1 MKINNPT
8 QENNMTNLVNRL
20 QEEESTVFNM
30 CKTPVNLQKIDIIK
44 ENYKLNKPTY
54 AVVDMQNNRAIHL
67 HGANYQ
73 LIPYDYILYQLSDA
87 LDDYGIDISN
97 TNIHF
102 SIHEDLNYMKLR
114 ILFGDDSAFKPYSMS
129 KNDNDKLRFGI
140 ELISSYD
147 ASLVFTL
154 RAMFVR
160 LICANGMTSFEDV
173 NSSIKRHTKKFDV
186 DTTFEKLRHLNKTFT
201 NMSNRFEVYNHTD
214 LTSADVD
221 ILFKK
226 FAGKN
231 ESKYNLLLKV
241 LETPKDK
248 STLYDVYNALTNYS
262 SHNQRAVRYASK
274 IQLTGGHEDYKLD
287 NCKKDSVRSAE
298 DRDFEV
304 TNFIKSNTFVYYYHK
319 GLANYSKQISQ

>member
-1 MKINNPT
+1 
-8 QENNMTNLVNRL
+8 MTKLINRL
-20 QEEESTVFNM
+20 EAEDSRVFNI

-87 LDDYGIDISN
+87 LDDYDIDISN
-97 TNIHF
+97 TDIKFMVHQ
-102 SIHEDLNYMKLR
+102 DLNYMKLM
-114 ILFGDDSAFKPYSMS
+114 ILFGDDSAYKPYTMS
-129 KNDNDKLRFGI
+129 KNNHDKLRFGI

-160 LICANGMTSFEDV
+160 LICANGMTSYEDV

-186 DTTFEKLRHLNKTFT
+186 DTSFEKLRNLNKTFL
-201 NMSNRFEVYNHTD
+201 NMSNTFEVYNHTE
-214 LTSADVD
+214 LTSAEVD

-262 SHNQRAVRYASK
+262 SHNKRAVRHGAIK
-274 IQLTGGHEDYKLD
+274 LTGGHEDYRLD
-287 NCKKDSVRSAE
+287 NCKKDITKSSE
-298 DRDFEV
+298 DRNFEV
-304 TNFIKSNTFVYYYHK
+304 NNFVKSNDFVFYYHR
-319 GLANYSKQISQ
+319 GLANYSKQISN

>member
-1 MKINNPT
+1 
-8 QENNMTNLVNRL
+8 MTKLINRL
-20 QEEESTVFNM
+20 KEQDSTVFNM
-30 CKTPVNLQKIDIIK
+30 CRTEVSLEELKHVGADFNKLVKPV
-44 ENYKLNKPTY
+44 Y
-54 AVVDMQNNRAIHL
+54 AVVDKKNNRAIHL

-97 TNIHF
+97 TDIQFTVHQ
-102 SIHEDLNYMKLR
+102 DLNYMKLR
-114 ILFGDDSAFKPYSMS
+114 ILFGDNSAYKPYSM
-129 KNDNDKLRFGI
+129 KKADNDKLRFGI

-173 NSSIKRHTKKFDV
+173 NSSIKRHTRKFDV
-186 DTTFEKLRHLNKTFT
+186 DSTFDKLRDLDKTFI
-201 NMSNRFEVYNHTD
+201 NMSNTFEVYNHTE
-214 LTSADVD
+214 LTSGEVD

-226 FAGKN
+226 FADKN
-231 ESKYNLLLKV
+231 DSKYNLLLKV

-262 SHNQRAVRYASK
+262 SHNQRAIKFGKS
-274 IQLTGGHEDYKLD
+274 GHEDYRLT
-287 NCKKDSVRSAE
+287 NCIKDGIKTNE
-298 DRDFEV
+298 ERDYEV
-304 TNFIKSNTFVYYYHK
+304 NKFLKSNDFVFYYHR
-319 GLANYSKQISQ
+319 GLANYSKKIAN

>member
-8 QENNMTNLVNRL
+8 QEDNMANLVNRL

-54 AVVDMQNNRAIHL
+54 AVIDMQSNRAIHL

-73 LIPYDYILYQLSDA
+73 LIPYDYILYSLSDA

-274 IQLTGGHEDYKLD
+274 IKLTGGHEDYKLD

-319 GLANYSKQISQ
+319 GLANYSKQITQ

>member
-1 MKINNPT
+1 
-8 QENNMTNLVNRL
+8 MTNLVNRL

-97 TNIHF
+97 TNIQF

-186 DTTFEKLRHLNKTFT
+186 DTSFEKLRHLNKTFT

-274 IQLTGGHEDYKLD
+274 IKLTGGHEDYKLD

>member
-1 MKINNPT
+1 MA
-8 QENNMTNLVNRL
+8 NLVNRL

-54 AVVDMQNNRAIHL
+54 AVIDMQSNRAIHL

-97 TNIHF
+97 TNIQF

-274 IQLTGGHEDYKLD
+274 IKLTGGHEDYKLD

-319 GLANYSKQISQ
+319 GLADYSKQISQ

>member
-1 MKINNPT
+1 
-8 QENNMTNLVNRL
+8 MTNLVNRL

-97 TNIHF
+97 TNIQF

-274 IQLTGGHEDYKLD
+274 IKLTGGHEDYKLD

-304 TNFIKSNTFVYYYHK
+304 TNFIKSNAFVYYYHK

>member
-1 MKINNPT
+1 
-8 QENNMTNLVNRL
+8 MTNLINRL
-20 QEEESTVFNM
+20 EQEDSTVFNM

-73 LIPYDYILYQLSDA
+73 LIPYDFILHQLSDA

-97 TNIHF
+97 TDIKFMVHQ
-102 SIHEDLNYMKLR
+102 DLNYMKLR
-114 ILFGDDSAFKPYSMS
+114 ILFGDDSAYKPYSMS
-129 KNDNDKLRFGI
+129 KDGNDKLRFGI

-160 LICANGMTSFEDV
+160 LICANGMTSFEDI
-173 NSSIKRHTKKFDV
+173 NSSIKRHTRKFDV
-186 DTTFEKLRHLNKTFT
+186 EAPFEKLKYLNKTFKS
-201 NMSNRFEVYNHTD
+201 MSDTFEVYHHTD
-214 LTSADVD
+214 LTSGEVD

-262 SHNQRAVRYASK
+262 SHNQRAIK
-274 IQLTGGHEDYKLD
+274 FGKTGNEDYRLD
-287 NCKKDSVRSAE
+287 NCTKDGVRTNE
-298 DRDFEV
+298 ERDYEV
-304 TNFIKSNTFVYYYHK
+304 NKFLKSNDFVFYYHR
-319 GLANYSKQISQ
+319 GMSNYSKQISQ

>member
-1 MKINNPT
+1 
-8 QENNMTNLVNRL
+8 MTNLINRL
-20 QEEESTVFNM
+20 EQEDSTVFNM

-73 LIPYDYILYQLSDA
+73 LIPYDFILHQLSDA

-97 TNIHF
+97 TDIKFMVHQ
-102 SIHEDLNYMKLR
+102 DLNYMKLR

-160 LICANGMTSFEDV
+160 LICANGMKAFENIHVYPLICNILNIPEYKNIDGDLNQV
-173 NSSIKRHTKKFDV
+173 KGM
-186 DTTFEKLRHLNKTFT
+186 LR
-201 NMSNRFEVYNHTD
+201 
-214 LTSADVD
+214 
-221 ILFKK
+221 
-226 FAGKN
+226 
-231 ESKYNLLLKV
+231 
-241 LETPKDK
+241 
-248 STLYDVYNALTNYS
+248 
-262 SHNQRAVRYASK
+262 
-274 IQLTGGHEDYKLD
+274 
-287 NCKKDSVRSAE
+287 
-298 DRDFEV
+298 
-304 TNFIKSNTFVYYYHK
+304 
-319 GLANYSKQISQ
+319 

>member
-1 MKINNPT
+1 
-8 QENNMTNLVNRL
+8 
-20 QEEESTVFNM
+20 
-30 CKTPVNLQKIDIIK
+30 
-44 ENYKLNKPTY
+44 
-54 AVVDMQNNRAIHL
+54 MQNNRAIHL

-97 TNIHF
+97 TNIQF

-274 IQLTGGHEDYKLD
+274 IKLTGGHEDYKLD

-304 TNFIKSNTFVYYYHK
+304 TNFIKSNAFVYYYHK

>member
-1 MKINNPT
+1 
-8 QENNMTNLVNRL
+8 MTNLINRL
-20 QEEESTVFNM
+20 EQEDSTVFNM

-97 TNIHF
+97 TNIQF

-274 IQLTGGHEDYKLD
+274 IKLTGGHEDYKLD

-304 TNFIKSNTFVYYYHK
+304 TNFIKSNAFVYYYHK

>member
-1 MKINNPT
+1 
-8 QENNMTNLVNRL
+8 MTKLVNRL
-20 QEEESTVFNM
+20 QEEDSTVFNM
-30 CKTPVNLQKIDIIK
+30 CKTEVSLDEVKHIGADFSKMIKPV
-44 ENYKLNKPTY
+44 Y
-54 AVVDMQNNRAIHL
+54 AVVDKTNNRAIHL

-97 TNIHF
+97 TDIQFTVHQ
-102 SIHEDLNYMKLR
+102 DLNYMKLR
-114 ILFGDDSAFKPYSMS
+114 ILFGDDSAYKPYSMS

-160 LICANGMTSFEDV
+160 LICANGMTSYEDV
-173 NSSIKRHTKKFDV
+173 NSSIKRHTRKFDV
-186 DTTFEKLRHLNKTFT
+186 DTSFEKLRHLNKTFL
-201 NMSNRFEVYNHTD
+201 NMSNTFEVYNHTD
-214 LTSADVD
+214 LTSAEVD

-262 SHNQRAVRYASK
+262 SHNKRAVREGK
-274 IQLTGGHEDYKLD
+274 IKLTGGHEDYRLD
-287 NCKKDSVRSAE
+287 NCKRDGIKSSE

-304 TNFIKSNTFVYYYHK
+304 NNFVKSNDFVFYYHR
-319 GLANYSKQISQ
+319 GLSNYSKQISQ

>member
-1 MKINNPT
+1 
-8 QENNMTNLVNRL
+8 MTNLINRL
-20 QEEESTVFNM
+20 EQEDSTVFNM

-73 LIPYDYILYQLSDA
+73 LIPYDYILYSLSDA

-97 TNIHF
+97 TNIQF

-274 IQLTGGHEDYKLD
+274 IKLTGGHEDYKLD